1 MPTPA
6 MRILLFSLLAFTL
19 IQSAWAEHDL
29 APLRKALAQQ
39 AKYRSV
45 SVKIRQTKKIPAL
58 TAPIKNTGQLWLKP
72 GKAFRWQ
79 IGDPKATT
87 AIYNGKDVYL
97 LDEQKKSAV
106 AYPSDH
112 RKVKPLLLML
122 GIGEG
127 ASVEKMTQ
135 TFSVTGV
142 TRHQEH
148 YIVAFRPQSGKLKR
162 VIKTLV
168 LQINL
173 KTSFMERIEWT
184 QKDGSVI
191 TTEFYPPKINV
202 TLPDGIFSFQKTDY
216 QWK

>member
-1 MPTPA
+1 
-6 MRILLFSLLAFTL
+6 
-19 IQSAWAEHDL
+19 
-29 APLRKALAQQ
+29 
-39 AKYRSV
+39 
-45 SVKIRQTKKIPAL
+45 
-58 TAPIKNTGQLWLKP
+58 
-72 GKAFRWQ
+72 
-79 IGDPKATT
+79 
-87 AIYNGKDVYL
+87 
-97 LDEQKKSAV
+97 
-106 AYPSDH
+106 
-112 RKVKPLLLML
+112 
-122 GIGEG
+122 
-127 ASVEKMTQ
+127 MTQ